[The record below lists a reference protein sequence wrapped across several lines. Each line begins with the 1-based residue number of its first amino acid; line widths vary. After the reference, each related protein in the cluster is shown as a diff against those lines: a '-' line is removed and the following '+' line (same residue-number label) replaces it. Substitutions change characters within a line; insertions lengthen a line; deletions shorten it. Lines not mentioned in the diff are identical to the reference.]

1 MDNIEKKGEFSSRF
15 SRWNGSETLAGY
27 PFVENVYAPFTP
39 VKRALP
45 MLNLALIS
53 SAGAYIDGTD
63 SFDLASKDGDL
74 DFREFPIELEAS
86 DLRYSAKGYD
96 PTAVIEDR
104 NCQIPIDRLREYEAN
119 AVLGRLNE
127 VWFSLSSYIPN
138 AARVADELAPKL
150 AERLHRYNIQAALL
164 IPASR
169 LCHQTMGIIARG
181 IEATGIPTILVSVD
195 RGITTNVRPPRTVY
209 YSGELGAVAGTAGF
223 PEYQRRIMDETLRL
237 METFDQPGDRKLTVD
252 LQSKVEAARGE
263 R

>member
-27 PFVENVYAPFTP
+27 PFVKNVYAPLTP
-39 VKRALP
+39 LKRALP
-45 MLNLALIS
+45 MLNLALIT
-53 SAGAYIDGTD
+53 SAGAYIDGTEA
-63 SFDLASKDGDL
+63 FDLSSKDGDL
-74 DFREFPIELEAS
+74 EFREFPVEINAS

-96 PTAVIEDR
+96 PKSVTEDR
-104 NCQIPIDRLREYEAN
+104 NAQIPIDRLREFEEN
-119 AVLGRLNE
+119 GVIGRLNE

-150 AERLHRYNIQAALL
+150 AERLHRYNVQAAAL

-169 LCHQTMGIIARG
+169 LCHQTMGILARG
-181 IEATGIPTILVSVD
+181 IEAAGIPTILVSVD
-195 RGITTNVRPPRTVY
+195 RAVTTDVRPPRTVY
-209 YSGELGAVAGTAGF
+209 YDGEFGSVAGTAGF
-223 PEYQRRIMDETLRL
+223 PEYQRRIMDESLRL
-237 METFDQPGDRKLTVD
+237 METFDQPGDRKLIVD

>member
-1 MDNIEKKGEFSSRF
+1 MDNIEKKGEFLSRF

-27 PFVENVYAPFTP
+27 PFVKNVYAPFTP
-39 VKRALP
+39 LKRALP
-45 MLNLALIS
+45 MLNLGLIT
-53 SAGAYIDGTD
+53 SAGAYIDGTE

-74 DFREFPIELEAS
+74 EFRELPLEIENS

-104 NCQIPIDRLREYEAN
+104 NAQIPIDRLLEYEAN
-119 AVLGRLNE
+119 VVIGHLNE

-138 AARVADELAPKL
+138 AARVADELAPKI
-150 AERLHRYNIQAALL
+150 AERLHRYNVQAALL

-169 LCHQTMGIIARG
+169 LCHQTMGIVARG
-181 IEATGIPTILVSVD
+181 IEAAGIPTILVSVD
-195 RGITTNVRPPRTVY
+195 RGITTDIRPPRTVY
-209 YSGELGAVAGTAGF
+209 YKGDFGSVAGTPNF

-237 METFDQPGDRKLTVD
+237 IETFDHPGDRKLVVE
-252 LQSKVEAARGE
+252 LESRVEAARGE